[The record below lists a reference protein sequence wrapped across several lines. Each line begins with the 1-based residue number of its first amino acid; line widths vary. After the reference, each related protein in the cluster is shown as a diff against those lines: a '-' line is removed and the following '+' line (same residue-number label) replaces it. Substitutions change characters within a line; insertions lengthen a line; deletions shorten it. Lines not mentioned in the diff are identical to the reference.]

1 MKYKSCAKRA
11 AGLMENEQVTAVTLD
26 CSHVVDLNISLGHDL
41 DDTFMVTSTM
51 QHCYQSLRKR
61 AAVA

>member
-1 MKYKSCAKRA
+1 
-11 AGLMENEQVTAVTLD
+11 MENEQVTAVTLD
-26 CSHVVDLNISLGHDL
+26 CSHVVELNISLGHDL

-51 QHCYQSLRKR
+51 QHCDQSLRKR